1 MTEPSSTPVPYAT
14 FRARRGVFED
24 DWRAKVTPKRPWP
37 VVMIHG
43 TGHAKGV
50 WEDLGGELR
59 KDGWAVFAPDY
70 GYRATGPLS
79 ESLDQLS
86 AYIDQ
91 VLAATGGRRAII
103 VGHSQGGLLAT
114 LLSFRNSHTT
124 RHVVCL
130 AAPNHGTSL
139 GGVAAGL
146 LRIPGTRN
154 LVNNFVQS
162 YWGTSGIEQLTGSP
176 MVESIAQADVTA
188 PGVTYSCIASRTDQL
203 INPPSSCFLDDG
215 GQGTVNNIWIQDLF
229 PQAVVLHE
237 HTATDRRVRA
247 IVREELLKLVNESFA
262 ATAFLAED
270 EPTERRLFLGGKS
283 SRDSDDGAGDDA
295 GARDGADDG
304 GDADSAAG
312 DSLSDEDLG
321 RHPEDPLHYE
331 DDFDEGGANLTS
343 FASLLAA
350 FMYREG
356 FSDWAERAG
365 LTGLQGLAESRGSGG
380 KFKWGRSSSDDD
392 DGDSGSGDSGSG
404 DGDGDGSVDDGLGD
418 EAIGGEADN
427 EPMDGSSDADA
438 VEVANQGDRDGGAN
452 PRDADAGAPH
462 GHSNEDGFD
471 GADGTG
477 DRDEESSGD

>member
-1 MTEPSSTPVPYAT
+1 MTDPSSTSAPYAT

-79 ESLDQLS
+79 ESLDQLT

-91 VLAATGGRRAII
+91 VLAATGGRRAIL

-176 MVESIAQADVTA
+176 MLESIAQADVTA

-215 GQGTVNNIWIQDLF
+215 GQGTVSNIWIQDLF

-247 IVREELLKLVNESFA
+247 IVREELLKLVNETFA
-262 ATAFLAED
+262 GAAFLAEE
-270 EPTERRLFLGGKS
+270 EPAERRRFLGGKS
-283 SRDSDDGAGDDA
+283 PSGRGTANGDG
-295 GARDGADDG
+295 
-304 GDADSAAG
+304 SAAG
-312 DSLSDEDLG
+312 GESLSDGGVG
-321 RHPEDPLHYE
+321 RHPEDPLHYDDDLDE
-331 DDFDEGGANLTS
+331 DGANLTS

-365 LTGLQGLAESRGSGG
+365 LTGLTGLAGLPGATETKGSGG
-380 KFKWGRSSSDDD
+380 KFKWGRGSSDDD
-392 DGDSGSGDSGSG
+392 GGGG
-404 DGDGDGSVDDGLGD
+404 DGDLGDGLGD
-418 EAIGGEADN
+418 QPIGGTADA
-427 EPMDGSSDADA
+427 EPFGGSSDADA
-438 VEVANQGDRDGGAN
+438 VQVANQGTDGGEN
-452 PRDADAGAPH
+452 PRDSDAGAPH
-462 GHSNEDGFD
+462 GEPTGAGRDAS
-471 GADGTG
+471 GADGDAAGADG
-477 DRDEESSGD
+477 DAPGADGI